1 MLYFRC
7 SKRKGD
13 NKMYRVWFDD
23 LEKAIAAFRK
33 VVMDELFGSISG
45 NAYGDFVF
53 QMDDETKYVV
63 KHNDFSVW
71 RNFGDWRN
79 PDWREIK

>member
-1 MLYFRC
+1 
-7 SKRKGD
+7 
-13 NKMYRVWFDD
+13 MYRVWFDD
-23 LEKAIAAFRK
+23 LEKAIAALRK
-33 VVMDELFGSISG
+33 VVKDDLFCFISG

-53 QMDDETKYVV
+53 KLDEEITYIV

>member
-1 MLYFRC
+1 
-7 SKRKGD
+7 
-13 NKMYRVWFDD
+13 MYRVWFDD

-33 VVMDELFGSISG
+33 VIHEELFCSISG
-45 NAYGDFVF
+45 NFYGDFVF
-53 QMDDETKYVV
+53 EIAEDIRYTV
-63 KHNDFSVW
+63 KHDDFSVW

>member
-1 MLYFRC
+1 
-7 SKRKGD
+7 
-13 NKMYRVWFDD
+13 MYRVWFDD
-23 LEKAIAAFRK
+23 LEKAIAALRK
-33 VVMDELFGSISG
+33 VERDALFCSISG

-53 QMDDETKYVV
+53 EIAEGITYIV

-71 RNFGDWRN
+71 RNVGDWRN

>member
-1 MLYFRC
+1 
-7 SKRKGD
+7 
-13 NKMYRVWFDD
+13 MYRVWFDD

-33 VVMDELFGSISG
+33 VGLAELFCSISG

-53 QMDDETKYVV
+53 KINDEITYTV
-63 KHNDFSVW
+63 KHDDFSIW

>member
-1 MLYFRC
+1 
-7 SKRKGD
+7 
-13 NKMYRVWFDD
+13 MYRVWFDD

-33 VVMDELFGSISG
+33 VVKDELFCSISG
-45 NAYGDFVF
+45 NWKGDFIF
-53 QMDDETKYVV
+53 ELDEERKYIV
-63 KHNDFSVW
+63 KHDDFSVW

>member
-1 MLYFRC
+1 
-7 SKRKGD
+7 
-13 NKMYRVWFDD
+13 MYRVWFDD

-33 VVMDELFGSISG
+33 VRPDELFCSIRG
-45 NAYGDFVF
+45 NAYGDFIFKITEDVSY
-53 QMDDETKYVV
+53 TV

-71 RNFGDWRN
+71 CNFGDWRN